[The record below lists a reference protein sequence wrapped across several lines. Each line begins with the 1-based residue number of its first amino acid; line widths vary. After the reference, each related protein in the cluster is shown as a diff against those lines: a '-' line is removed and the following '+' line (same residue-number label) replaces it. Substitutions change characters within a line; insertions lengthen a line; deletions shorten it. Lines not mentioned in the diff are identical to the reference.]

1 MDRRYLL
8 EGTMVALLILGPSV
22 AAALALDLDEGSIAE
37 WVAAVA
43 TVAAVI
49 AAVYAGLAAKA
60 ALNIELK
67 REGDRL
73 TRDRQDQAARV
84 AAWASSRIVQPEI
97 RHEGRPWRDPAP
109 RTEHGAMM
117 RNASDVP
124 VTDVVL
130 HYVVADGMNT
140 ESRVGLLP
148 PAEAPK
154 FHIIEGNDNE
164 WWDVAEAFELGSGVG
179 VEVSFRDARG
189 QAWTRSVDGQL
200 VDRYAAWRLA
210 SAD

>member
-73 TRDRQDQAARV
+73 TRDR
-84 AAWASSRIVQPEI
+84 
-97 RHEGRPWRDPAP
+97 H
-109 RTEHGAMM
+109 
-117 RNASDVP
+117 
-124 VTDVVL
+124 L
-130 HYVVADGMNT
+130 
-140 ESRVGLLP
+140 
-148 PAEAPK
+148 
-154 FHIIEGNDNE
+154 
-164 WWDVAEAFELGSGVG
+164 
-179 VEVSFRDARG
+179 
-189 QAWTRSVDGQL
+189 
-200 VDRYAAWRLA
+200 
-210 SAD
+210 